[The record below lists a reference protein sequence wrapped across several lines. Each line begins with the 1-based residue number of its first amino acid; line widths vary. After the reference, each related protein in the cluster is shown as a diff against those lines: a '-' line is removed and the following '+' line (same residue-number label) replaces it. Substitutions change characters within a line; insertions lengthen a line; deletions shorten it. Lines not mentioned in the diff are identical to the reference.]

1 VIDSLILRLAARAL
15 FMPLLVLSL
24 FVLYRGHNLPGG
36 GFIGGLLASAPFVLV
51 SLASGVTSARRKLRF
66 SPVTLMAAGI
76 AFALAGALPSL
87 LVEKTFFTGLWL
99 PSFYLPVL
107 GAIHLGTPLIFD
119 IGVYLAVIGFTLA
132 VAFNLEEVD

>member
-1 VIDSLILRLAARAL
+1 MIDSLILRIASRAL
-15 FMPLLVLSL
+15 FMPLLLLSL

-36 GFIGGLLASAPFVLV
+36 GFIGGLLASAPFVLI
-51 SLASGVTSARRKLRF
+51 SLASGVTTARRKLHF
-66 SPVTLMAAGI
+66 SPITLMAAGI

-107 GAIHLGTPLIFD
+107 GAVHLGTPLIFD